1 MQPLKFFVFLI
12 KNVST
17 YMPGTVSRSI
27 SMSLF
32 KLHNHPEVGTA
43 LLYFTEKETE
53 AREDGKQT

>member
-1 MQPLKFFVFLI
+1 
-12 KNVST
+12 
-17 YMPGTVSRSI
+17 MPGTVWHST